1 MSIKL
6 SQLRSIIAEE
16 VSRALREAPV
26 RDHERT
32 DEARGDLYLGMQA
45 WLRNPSQLHGWQQ
58 ITSALDRLID
68 LEGLG
73 EEEIMEELGQ
83 LYEELGYS
91 DDDIMDLDSS
101 VRDWLLRGE

>member
-1 MSIKL
+1 MKLTINRLRQIIK
-6 SQLRSIIAEE
+6 EE
-16 VSRALREAPV
+16 VSHALREAPV
-26 RDHERT
+26 RAHERT
-32 DEARGDLYLGMQA
+32 DDARGDLYLGMQA

-68 LEGLG
+68 LEGLR
-73 EEEIMEELGQ
+73 EEEIMEELES

-101 VRDWLLRGE
+101 VRDWLHRGD